1 MRPWNPVARRRPRP
15 REPPNRRRPGG
26 RVPCAR
32 AGPRVRCPTP
42 YLRAQGH
49 RHHLAVVESADRNLL
64 GDDGNRGAAQT
75 QARHLLLNRPH
86 FLAGLGIET
95 AQSAVDRT
103 QHDHVFA
110 DRGRGQ
116 QFGVDV
122 RAPKLATR
130 RAVERYHVAL
140 AGSHH
145 DHAEIRGRSG
155 RERQFQIL
163 FPQMAA
169 RIERD
174 REHFALVRGGVHRL
188 VVDCGPQAEPQYHLL
203 LAATHA
209 LTPELLDRQRLRKV
223 DELRR
228 RLDILVLA
236 AARSDDQGRE
246 A

>member
-1 MRPWNPVARRRPRP
+1 MTLPLSNPQIATSLAMTGIAVPRRLRRGTCCSTDHISLPVWASRPRSRPSTERSTTTCSPIAGADSNSELTCARQSWRPVAPS
-15 REPPNRRRPGG
+15 
-26 RVPCAR
+26 
-32 AGPRVRCPTP
+32 
-42 YLRAQGH
+42 
-49 RHHLAVVESADRNLL
+49 SAID
-64 GDDGNRGAAQT
+64 
-75 QARHLLLNRPH
+75 
-86 FLAGLGIET
+86 
-95 AQSAVDRT
+95 
-103 QHDHVFA
+103 
-110 DRGRGQ
+110 
-116 QFGVDV
+116 
-122 RAPKLATR
+122 
-130 RAVERYHVAL
+130 VAL

-203 LAATHA
+203 LAAAHA